1 MKNSKRILAVTIK
14 RIVDNYADASYL
26 EQENEKGEL
35 LFCTRLH
42 EYHRGEFHFI
52 GIRAEAEIG
61 IGGHVTHTPINSKSG
76 WIHTPGGYTCQTIT
90 SGGLWGIESDSDAAY
105 LESVEQE
112 ELSDL
117 KAQLLAL
124 GFSKRA
130 IATAF
135 KTVEHKEA

>member
-35 LFCTRLH
+35 LFGTRLQ
-42 EYHRGEFHFI
+42 EYHRGEFDFI
-52 GIRAEAEIG
+52 GIRAEAEYVIG
-61 IGGHVTHTPINSKSG
+61 FTGSLQRV
-76 WIHTPGGYTCQTIT
+76 T
-90 SGGLWGIESDSDAAY
+90 SGGLWGIESDSDRAY
-105 LESVEQE
+105 MESIEAE

-117 KAQLLAL
+117 KTQLLAL

-135 KTVEHKEA
+135 KTVERKES